1 MTSGFRFSHALR
13 SSCNVQFLPV
23 DLSWRK
29 VLGTKHWTLLAS
41 ILNSSTVD
49 RLQFRGGL
57 LLCVLYYVHAVPSRP
72 FWGERDRFS
81 CIKNKFRLFRVHFIS
96 CASNPSKSFRCCLR
110 VAFINVLIL
119 FQTASNTIKTCDPAH
134 DISTNCS
141 VGNCIMY
148 YSIWW
153 PLIWRRNVNIRP
165 CK

>member
-41 ILNSSTVD
+41 ILNSSTVEGFSSALV
-49 RLQFRGGL
+49 RASCFACCTMYTQCL
-57 LLCVLYYVHAVPSRP
+57 
-72 FWGERDRFS
+72 RDLS
-81 CIKNKFRLFRVHFIS
+81 EVSVIKNKFRLFRVHFIS

-110 VAFINVLIL
+110 VASINVLIL
-119 FQTASNTIKTCDPAH
+119 FQTASNTIKTCEPAH
-134 DISTNCS
+134 DISTNCP